1 LEILQTVVIK
11 QILTEKSKQELFEYF
26 SGQILQ
32 LKKECEQ
39 LRFERKRMESNKK
52 SNHSTLHSFNEE
64 IQARV
69 EKIKMLEFR
78 MEQLHILPLG
88 SEIKHKEI
96 QAITNVEIGD
106 VWDAKDKVIVIKDG
120 IVVHIQ

>member
-1 LEILQTVVIK
+1 
-11 QILTEKSKQELFEYF
+11 
-26 SGQILQ
+26 
-32 LKKECEQ
+32 
-39 LRFERKRMESNKK
+39 
-52 SNHSTLHSFNEE
+52 
-64 IQARV
+64 
-69 EKIKMLEFR
+69 MLEFR